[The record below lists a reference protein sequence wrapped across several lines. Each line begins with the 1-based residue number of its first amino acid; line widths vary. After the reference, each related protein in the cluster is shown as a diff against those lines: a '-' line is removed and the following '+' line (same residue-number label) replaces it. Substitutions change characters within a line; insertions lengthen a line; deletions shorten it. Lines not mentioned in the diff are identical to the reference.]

1 MDQGQRI
8 LQCLQHSVDT
18 SNAETIRAAEAQLA
32 LEAQQPGYGV
42 VLCQIALSSGAAVP
56 AHLRQLAA
64 VLLKQYVKAHWQE
77 GERGFQPPEASEADK
92 QQIRAALPA
101 GLMEPDSK
109 IRTAVAM
116 AIAAVVSWDWPQAW
130 PGIMEFIVNS
140 IKDRKDANLLMG
152 CLRCLSVIASDLD
165 NEQAP
170 QLVQALSPELCSV
183 VCHPSTP
190 PAVAATCF
198 SIMAELAGALAA
210 LSGTYQRQVRQM
222 LVPLMEP
229 WLPLVCSTLTSDIKD
244 RGGWAPKC
252 AALRLAHPLVAYF
265 SKPLEAGMPQ
275 LMGATWQ
282 LLLAAQPLHQ
292 SILVEGSE
300 EEGMADDEAGAAAG
314 GEEEP
319 VGLDS
324 LLNQLFELLLSFVG
338 PSRFRRQLEAAL
350 PQMVYVAVAYLQMT
364 QDQAEAWAA
373 SVNQFVADE
382 EEDMISCRASA
393 ELLLCELSEDFGS
406 PALSAVLEA
415 VSRRLAEADAAAAA
429 AAAAGQSGAAAAAGS
444 WWAMREACI
453 MALGACSDQL
463 VQAVLGQS
471 LSAQQMQQVLD
482 TLLQRDLQ
490 PLLQYNITQH
500 QQQQQQQ
507 LQLGDE
513 GAQFVAGRALWT
525 GAKLQ
530 EVATAQQREL
540 LLRAA
545 ATAVITNASGPV
557 TISAFR
563 ALAMLCPAT
572 SPGQLQPLL
581 SPLLGS
587 LVTLLAAAEEESLHL
602 VLEVLEAVIAAAAA
616 GGQGGLSPEQ
626 AMAVAQP
633 VLQAWVAHTSDPL
646 ISPDAQAVI
655 AAIAA
660 HPACLPSL
668 AAAAAPTLAGI
679 LSSGAAARQAKR
691 QGLRP
696 RLAAAAAAAAAAA
709 GGAVEEAPMLV
720 EASLDLLGTLLQPEQ
735 PAVAA
740 ELTRG
745 ILGPVLHLLLASDDP
760 SELNSAAQLLLQLL
774 RCCPTADLL
783 SCNTTSSSAA
793 TAAGPSAAD
802 GSAGVLPHLLAVA
815 RQLTSPSQPD
825 SCSMGAGP
833 LLVQLLKTFQ
843 QQLSAPA
850 PAALLAAA
858 GSSAAAA
865 AAAGSSSC
873 VALLLHDVAAKLASG
888 GCSAAVVASLL
899 EFVVRLALLDGQ
911 QLLELLAGMAL
922 QQPDGS
928 STTGLAVVIPLWL
941 EHTPDLSGSLLT
953 RQNAAAL
960 LQLLQLRHHPG
971 LASLMV
977 QGQPIEAPAAAGGG
991 GRVTRAK
998 AKQQGGLQYSQVPAP
1013 AKVLQV
1019 LGQLLAAEAEGAS
1032 AGRARGR
1039 AGGAP
1044 WELAGGDNDDED
1056 YEDDDDDNEDDEG
1069 FESEEEGGAAAAA
1082 AAAAGDFSSPMAGM
1096 KLKGVGLP
1104 PELVTKGLDMEAM
1117 LNRSEATTPLPEDP
1131 ADATDPLLRTSI
1143 RSMLRQGLG
1152 ALAAADPGFMA
1163 AAAAHV
1169 GPGRELTALQ
1179 QLLAAPSTHVGPGR
1193 ELATLQQLLAP
1204 AAGEQR

>member
-101 GLMEPDSK
+101 GLMDPDSK
-109 IRTAVAM
+109 LRTAVAM

-244 RGGWAPKC
+244 RSGWAPKC

-265 SKPLEAGMPQ
+265 SKLLEAGMPQ

-300 EEGMADDEAGAAAG
+300 EEGMADDEAGAAAGG

-393 ELLLCELSEDFGS
+393 ELLLCELSEDFGG

-429 AAAAGQSGAAAAAGS
+429 AAAGQSGAAAAGS

-463 VQAVLGQS
+463 VQAVLSQS
-471 LSAQQMQQVLD
+471 LPAQQMQQVLD

-490 PLLQYNITQH
+490 PLLQYNITQ

-581 SPLLGS
+581 SPPLGS

-616 GGQGGLSPEQ
+616 AAGGGQGGLSPEQ

-679 LSSGAAARQAKR
+679 LSSGTAARQAKRQAKR

-696 RLAAAAAAAAAAA
+696 RLAAAAAAA

-745 ILGPVLHLLLASDDP
+745 ILGPVLHLLLAHSAGSD
-760 SELNSAAQLLLQLL
+760 
-774 RCCPTADLL
+774 
-783 SCNTTSSSAA
+783 SSA
-793 TAAGPSAAD
+793 
-802 GSAGVLPHLLAVA
+802 
-815 RQLTSPSQPD
+815 
-825 SCSMGAGP
+825 
-833 LLVQLLKTFQ
+833 
-843 QQLSAPA
+843 
-850 PAALLAAA
+850 
-858 GSSAAAA
+858 AAAA

-873 VALLLHDVAAKLASG
+873 VALLLHDVAVKLASG

-911 QLLELLAGMAL
+911 QLLELLAGMTL
-922 QQPDGS
+922 QRPDGS

-991 GRVTRAK
+991 GRVTRAR

-1056 YEDDDDDNEDDEG
+1056 YEDDDDEDDEG

-1104 PELVTKGLDMEAM
+1104 PELVTEGLDMEAM

-1131 ADATDPLLRTSI
+1131 ADANDPLLRTSI

-1169 GPGRELTALQ
+1169 GPGRELAALQ
-1179 QLLAAPSTHVGPGR
+1179 QLLAAPSS
-1193 ELATLQQLLAP
+1193 
-1204 AAGEQR
+1204 

>member
-101 GLMEPDSK
+101 RLMDPDSK

-244 RGGWAPKC
+244 RSGWAPKC

-292 SILVEGSE
+292 SILVEGSD
-300 EEGMADDEAGAAAG
+300 EEGMADDEAGAAAGG

-393 ELLLCELSEDFGS
+393 ELLLCELSEDFGG

-429 AAAAGQSGAAAAAGS
+429 AAAGQSGAAAAGS

-463 VQAVLGQS
+463 VQAVLSQS
-471 LSAQQMQQVLD
+471 LPAQQMQQVLD

-490 PLLQYNITQH
+490 PLLQYNIT

-530 EVATAQQREL
+530 EVATPQQREL

-557 TISAFR
+557 TISAFK

-616 GGQGGLSPEQ
+616 AAAGGGQGGLSPEQ

-679 LSSGAAARQAKR
+679 LSSGTAARQAKR

-696 RLAAAAAAAAAAA
+696 RLAAAAAAA

-740 ELTRG
+740 ELCRG

-760 SELNSAAQLLLQLL
+760 SELNSA
-774 RCCPTADLL
+774 
-783 SCNTTSSSAA
+783 
-793 TAAGPSAAD
+793 
-802 GSAGVLPHLLAVA
+802 
-815 RQLTSPSQPD
+815 
-825 SCSMGAGP
+825 
-833 LLVQLLKTFQ
+833 
-843 QQLSAPA
+843 
-850 PAALLAAA
+850 
-858 GSSAAAA
+858 
-865 AAAGSSSC
+865 
-873 VALLLHDVAAKLASG
+873 
-888 GCSAAVVASLL
+888 
-899 EFVVRLALLDGQ
+899 
-911 QLLELLAGMAL
+911 QLLELLAGMTL
-922 QQPDGS
+922 QRPDGS

-991 GRVTRAK
+991 GRVTRAR

-1056 YEDDDDDNEDDEG
+1056 YEDDDDEDDEG
-1069 FESEEEGGAAAAA
+1069 FESEEEGGAAAAAAA

-1104 PELVTKGLDMEAM
+1104 PELVTEGLDMEAM

-1131 ADATDPLLRTSI
+1131 ADANDPLLRTSI

-1169 GPGRELTALQ
+1169 GPGRELAALQ
-1179 QLLAAPSTHVGPGR
+1179 QLLAAPSS
-1193 ELATLQQLLAP
+1193 
-1204 AAGEQR
+1204 